1 MKAIIRSQDGVY
13 YNSNIFE
20 KFEILPYGSINDSAV
35 SAVTG
40 ECRYRIYATTKN
52 ETVVLGV
59 FPNEQAAVNELS
71 FILNCCVKGG
81 IYFVVGRKQ

>member
-20 KFEILPYGSINDSAV
+20 KFEIIPYGAINDSDT

-40 ECRYRIYATTKN
+40 ECRYKIYATTKDD
-52 ETVVLGV
+52 TVILGV
-59 FPNEQAAVNELS
+59 FPNEQAAINELS
-71 FILNCCVKGG
+71 FIINCCVKGG